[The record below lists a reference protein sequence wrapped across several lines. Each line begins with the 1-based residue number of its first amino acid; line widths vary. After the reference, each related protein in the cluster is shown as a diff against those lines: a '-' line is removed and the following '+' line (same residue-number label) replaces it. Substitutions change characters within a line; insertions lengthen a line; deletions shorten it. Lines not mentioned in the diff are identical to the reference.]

1 MFIKCINMG
10 HLSPLVHKLYQDY
23 GVRLYV
29 VALEIAP
36 NPTVAETILIDTI
49 KYGNEYLD

>member
-1 MFIKCINMG
+1 MG

-36 NPTVAETILIDTI
+36 DQSAAEKILVDTF
-49 KYGNEYLD
+49 